1 MSPEV
6 GEGSTIDARYRLLR
20 RIGSGG
26 MADVWLAEDSHL
38 QRQVALKV
46 LHRRFAQDREFVE
59 RFRREAEA
67 AAGLSH
73 PNIVA
78 VYDRGDVDGTYYIA
92 MQLLEGRSLKEMIDR
107 GLAPEQA
114 VGLIRQ
120 VLEAAGFAHRHGV
133 VHRDLKPQNVIVD
146 EEGKATV
153 TDFGIARAGASE
165 ITQAGSVMGTPHY
178 LSPEQAQGQAVTAV
192 SDLYSVGVML
202 YEALAGRVPFE
213 ADSAVAIA
221 MKQVSH
227 TPQRPSSIAPAVSPA
242 LDAVTMRALEKDPG
256 QRFQSAEAF
265 IAALDA
271 AGRDPGGEHGGT
283 AAFVALPSPVV
294 GAEDAEAAEGDPE
307 EEERKRRRRFWMI
320 LAAAAVAIG
329 VFLGFALTRD
339 TTTDVPGVTGNQ
351 LNVAIALLEQNGFKV
366 GEVDRVQREVAVNTV
381 LEQDPPAGGAELDC
395 AFLGF
400 FCSKPKVGLTVSAG
414 PGSADVPGG
423 LAGMSQ
429 EEAVARLEEAGF
441 EAQVETVNSDR
452 VEAGLVIRSDPSG
465 GSTATRG
472 SAVVLTVSKGAKLAT
487 VPVLVGTQRSVA
499 VQQIRGRGL
508 TPSVEEEESAK
519 PAGEVIRQSPSAGS
533 ELPRG
538 AAVSIVVSKGEQ
550 KARVPNEIG
559 KERAEAV
566 EAVRDAGLRPSVQE
580 QETEVPQQVGRVTD
594 QFPPPARK
602 SNRAAKSRWSSASAR
617 RKAKRKPNEGRGA
630 LRRPL
635 LRARRLPALGRG
647 GRGRLA
653 AGRP

>member
-1 MSPEV
+1 LPPEV
-6 GEGSTIDARYRLLR
+6 GEGSTIDGRYRLLR

-38 QRQVALKV
+38 QRRVALKI

-67 AAGLSH
+67 AAGLQH

-78 VYDRGDVDGTYYIA
+78 VFDRGDIEGTYYIA
-92 MQLLEGRSLKEMIDR
+92 MQLLEGRSLKELIDQ
-107 GLAPEQA
+107 GLTPEQA
-114 VGLIRQ
+114 VGLTRQ

-146 EEGKATV
+146 DEGKATV

-192 SDLYSVGVML
+192 SDLYSIGVIL
-202 YEALAGRVPFE
+202 YEALAGQVPFE

-227 TPQRPSSIAPAVSPA
+227 TPQRPSSINPNVSPA

-256 QRFQSAEAF
+256 QRFQSADAF

-271 AGRDPGGEHGGT
+271 ALRNPAAEGGGT
-283 AAFVALPSPVV
+283 AAFAPLPPPVLGPD
-294 GAEDAEAAEGDPE
+294 GAAAAEPDPE
-307 EEERKRRRRFWMI
+307 DERRRRRRRWVW
-320 LAAAAVAIG
+320 LAAAAVLLGA
-329 VFLGFALTRD
+329 VLGFALTRD

-366 GEVDRVQREVAVNTV
+366 GDVNRVQREVAVNTV
-381 LEQDPPAGGAELDC
+381 LEQDPPAGTASLNC
-395 AFLGF
+395 AFLNF

-414 PGSADVPGG
+414 PGSAAVPGG
-423 LAGMSQ
+423 LAGLSQ
-429 EEAVARLEEAGF
+429 EDAAAKLEEAGF
-441 EAQVETVNSDR
+441 EAGVEKINSDQ

-465 GSTATRG
+465 GKTATRG
-472 SAVVLTVSKGAKLAT
+472 STVVLTVSKGQKLAG

-499 VQQIRGRGL
+499 VQQIRGRGFA
-508 TPSVEEEESAK
+508 PNVEEEESAK
-519 PAGEVIRQSPSAGS
+519 PAGEVIRQAPSAGS
-533 ELPRG
+533 QLPPG
-538 AAVSIVVSKGEQ
+538 STVSIVVSKGVR
-550 KARVPNEIG
+550 KTKVPNTIG

-566 EAVRDAGLRPSVQE
+566 EALREAGLEPTVSE
-580 QETEVPQQVGRVTD
+580 QATEVPSQVGRVTD
-594 QFPPPARK
+594 QFPPPGSEVEPGAEVTVVVGK
-602 SNRAAKSRWSSASAR
+602 RAAEA
-617 RKAKRKPNEGRGA
+617 EEEE
-630 LRRPL
+630 
-635 LRARRLPALGRG
+635 LP
-647 GRGRLA
+647 
-653 AGRP
+653 

>member
-1 MSPEV
+1 MSAEV
-6 GEGSTIDARYRLLR
+6 GEGSTIDGRYRLLQ

-26 MADVWLAEDSHL
+26 MADVWLAEDPHL
-38 QRQVALKV
+38 QRRVALKV

-67 AAGLSH
+67 AASLSH
-73 PNIVA
+73 PNVVA
-78 VYDRGDVDGTYYIA
+78 VFDRGDVDGTYYIA
-92 MQLLEGRSLKEMIDR
+92 MQLLEGRSLKALIDQ
-107 GLAPEQA
+107 GLTPEQTVA
-114 VGLIRQ
+114 LIRQ

-146 EEGKATV
+146 DDGVATV

-192 SDLYSVGVML
+192 SDLYSIGVIL

-221 MKQVSH
+221 MKQVS
-227 TPQRPSSIAPAVSPA
+227 TAPQRPSSINPAVTPA
-242 LDAVTMRALEKDPG
+242 LDAVVMRALEKDPG

-271 AGRDPGGEHGGT
+271 AGRDPAAERGGT
-283 AAFVALPSPVV
+283 AAFAPLPPPVAGPD
-294 GAEDAEAAEGDPE
+294 EAEAAGDDE
-307 EEERKRRRRFWMI
+307 EDERRRRRLWAK
-320 LAAAAVAIG
+320 LAAAAVLIG
-329 VFLGFALTRD
+329 ALLGFALTRD

-351 LNVAIALLEQNGFKV
+351 LGVAIALLEQNGFKV
-366 GEVDRVQREVAVNTV
+366 GDVDRVQREVAANTV
-381 LEQDPPAGGAELDC
+381 LEQDPPPGNASLDC
-395 AFLGF
+395 TFLSF

-414 PGSADVPGG
+414 PGSAKVPGG
-423 LAGMSQ
+423 LSGMSEQ
-429 EEAVARLEEAGF
+429 EAVAKLEEAGF
-441 EAQVETVNSDR
+441 EARTESVNSDQ
-452 VEAGLVIRSDPSG
+452 VEAGLVIRSDPAG

-472 SAVVLTVSKGAKLAT
+472 STVVLTVSKGQKLAK

-508 TPSVEEEESAK
+508 SPSVEEEESAK
-519 PAGEVIRQSPSAGS
+519 PAGEVISQSPSAGS

-538 AAVSIVVSKGEQ
+538 SAVSIVVSKGEA
-550 KARVPNEIG
+550 KATVPNVIG

-566 EAVRDAGLRPSVQE
+566 EMLRAADLTPTVQE
-580 QETEVPQQVGRVTD
+580 SETEVPQQVGRVTD
-594 QFPPPARK
+594 QFPPPGSEVEPGSSVTVVVGK
-602 SNRAAKSRWSSASAR
+602 RAAESEAEA
-617 RKAKRKPNEGRGA
+617 E
-630 LRRPL
+630 
-635 LRARRLPALGRG
+635 
-647 GRGRLA
+647 
-653 AGRP
+653 

>member
-1 MSPEV
+1 LKLSAEV
-6 GEGSTIDARYRLLR
+6 GEGSTIDGRYRLLR

-38 QRQVALKV
+38 QRRVALKI

-59 RFRREAEA
+59 RFRREAEH
-67 AAGLSH
+67 AAGLQH

-78 VYDRGDVDGTYYIA
+78 VFDRGDVEGTYYIA
-92 MQLLEGRSLKEMIDR
+92 MQLLEGRSLKELIDG
-107 GLAPEQA
+107 GLTPEQA

-146 EEGKATV
+146 DQGKATV

-192 SDLYSVGVML
+192 SDLYSIGVIL

-227 TPQRPSSIAPAVSPA
+227 MPQRPSSINPSVSPA
-242 LDAVTMRALEKDPG
+242 LDAATMRALEKDPG

-271 AGRDPGGEHGGT
+271 ALRDPAAAGGGT
-283 AAFVALPSPVV
+283 AAFAPLPPSVV
-294 GAEDAEAAEGDPE
+294 GQEEAVAGEEDPE
-307 EEERKRRRRFWMI
+307 EERRRRRRRWALLA
-320 LAAAAVAIG
+320 LAAVLVG
-329 VFLGFALTRD
+329 VLLGFALTRD
-339 TTTDVPGVTGNQ
+339 TTTDVPSVTGNQ

-366 GEVDRVQREVAVNTV
+366 GQIDRVRREVAVNTV
-381 LEQDPPAGGAELDC
+381 LEQDPPPGSASLNC
-395 AFLGF
+395 AFLSF

-414 PGSADVPGG
+414 PGSAKVPGG
-423 LAGMSQ
+423 LSGLSQ
-429 EEAVARLEEAGF
+429 EAAISKLEDAGF
-441 EAQVETVNSDR
+441 KTRVETINSDR
-452 VEAGLVIRSDPSG
+452 VEAGLVIRSDPPG
-465 GSTATRG
+465 GTTATRG
-472 SAVVLTVSKGAKLAT
+472 STVLLIVSKGQRLAK
-487 VPVLVGTQRSVA
+487 VPVVVGTQRSIA

-508 TPSVEEEESAK
+508 APSVEEEESAK
-519 PAGEVIRQSPSAGS
+519 PAGEVIRQTPSAGS
-533 ELPRG
+533 ELPPG
-538 AAVSIVVSKGEQ
+538 STVSIVVSKAL
-550 KARVPNEIG
+550 KKTKVPNVIG

-566 EAVRDAGLRPSVQE
+566 EALREAGLVPTVQE
-580 QETEVPQQVGRVTD
+580 GETEVPAQVGRVTD
-594 QFPPPARK
+594 QFPPPGSAVEPGAEVTVVVGK
-602 SNRAAKSRWSSASAR
+602 RAAEAEA
-617 RKAKRKPNEGRGA
+617 EEE
-630 LRRPL
+630 
-635 LRARRLPALGRG
+635 
-647 GRGRLA
+647 
-653 AGRP
+653 

>member
-6 GEGSTIDARYRLLR
+6 GEGSTIDGRYRLLR

-38 QRQVALKV
+38 QRRVALKV

-67 AAGLSH
+67 AAGLQH

-78 VYDRGDVDGTYYIA
+78 VFDRGDVDGTYYIA
-92 MQLLEGRSLKEMIDR
+92 MQLLEGRSLKELIDQ
-107 GLAPEQA
+107 GLTPEQS

-120 VLEAAGFAHRHGV
+120 VLEAAGFAHRKGV
-133 VHRDLKPQNVIVD
+133 VHRDLKPQNVLVD
-146 EEGKATV
+146 DEGVATV

-192 SDLYSVGVML
+192 SDLYSVGVIL

-227 TPQRPSSIAPAVSPA
+227 TPQRPSSINPAISPA
-242 LDAVTMRALEKDPG
+242 LDAVVMRALEKDPG

-271 AGRDPGGEHGGT
+271 ALRDPSAEGGGT
-283 AAFVALPSPVV
+283 AAFAPLPPPVV
-294 GAEDAEAAEGDPE
+294 GAEEENGEEDPDDE
-307 EEERKRRRRFWMI
+307 RRRRRRMWAI
-320 LAAAAVAIG
+320 LAAVAVLLGVLIG
-329 VFLGFALTRD
+329 LALTRD

-351 LNVAIALLEQNGFKV
+351 LGVAIALLEQNGFKV
-366 GEVDRVQREVAVNTV
+366 GDIDRVQREVAANTV
-381 LEQDPPAGGAELDC
+381 LEQDPPSGNASLDC
-395 AFLGF
+395 AFLSF

-414 PGSADVPGG
+414 PGSAKVPGG
-423 LAGMSQ
+423 LAGLSQ
-429 EEAVARLEEAGF
+429 EEAVEQVEEAGF
-441 EAQVETVNSDR
+441 KAQIAKANSDQ
-452 VEAGLVIRSDPSG
+452 VEAGLVIRSDPPG
-465 GSTATRG
+465 GTTATRG
-472 SAVVLTVSKGAKLAT
+472 STVVLTVSRGQKLAK

-508 TPSVEEEESAK
+508 SPSVEERESPK
-519 PAGEVIRQSPSAGS
+519 PAGEVISQAPSAGS

-538 AAVSIVVSKGEQ
+538 SSVAIVVSEGER
-550 KARVPNEIG
+550 KSTMPNVIG
-559 KERAEAV
+559 MERKEAV
-566 EAVRDAGLRPSVQE
+566 EAVRAAGLVPTVE
-580 QETEVPQQVGRVTD
+580 EEETEVAQQVGRVTD
-594 QFPPPARK
+594 QFPPPG
-602 SNRAAKSRWSSASAR
+602 SEVDPGS
-617 RKAKRKPNEGRGA
+617 GA
-630 LRRPL
+630 TVTV
-635 LRARRLPALGRG
+635 
-647 GRGRLA
+647 GRLA
-653 AGRP
+653 PESETGTEGE